1 MSQTL
6 TPHKEFWAELQ
17 GGLEAFLPKPEYFY
31 LLLVD
36 VYIYRLLL
44 LLLLMVMTAVA
55 VVTLETFYCLRKMT
69 T

>member
-44 LLLLMVMTAVA
+44 LLLVTTAVA
-55 VVTLETFYCLRKMT
+55 VLTLETFYCLRKMAT
-69 T
+69 